1 MPEKPTQPN
10 QPLEFAESLL
20 GGSLTIFG
28 RLVSVAS
35 LRDPKSGQYRHTLIN
50 RLLDEQSLQDTLYRL
65 HRKYFVEWLGLTLAQ
80 QRGDLTR
87 FFNTGDADSSSSV
100 LVWLDHHLYRS
111 LMPADAPSY
120 ERELFT
126 HDVWLVLQSIQ
137 YDFEP
142 RKTHYELDT
151 AGAGSSGERGAPEK
165 RPSGLLQGWKKRQW
179 STS

>member
-28 RLVSVAS
+28 RLASVAA
-35 LRDPKSGQYRHTLIN
+35 LRDPQSGRYQHSLLN
-50 RLLDEQSLQDTLYRL
+50 RLWDEHPLQDTLHRL
-65 HRKYFVEWLGLTLAQ
+65 HRKYFVEWLGLTLTQ

-87 FFNTGDADSSSSV
+87 FFNTGNADSSSSV

-151 AGAGSSGERGAPEK
+151 AAGGPSDKLGVREK
-165 RPSGLLQGWKKRQW
+165 RPSGLLQGWKRRQW

>member
-1 MPEKPTQPN
+1 MPEKPAQPH

-35 LRDPKSGQYRHTLIN
+35 LRDPQSGRYQHSLLN
-50 RLLDEQSLQDTLYRL
+50 RLLDEPSLQDTLHRL

-87 FFNTGDADSSSSV
+87 FFDTGDAGSASSV

-111 LMPADAPSY
+111 VIPADAPSY

-151 AGAGSSGERGAPEK
+151 ATTGSSGKRGAPEK
-165 RPSGLLQGWKKRQW
+165 RPGLLQGWKKRQW

>member
-28 RLVSVAS
+28 RLVSVAA
-35 LRDPKSGQYRHTLIN
+35 LRDPKSGRYQHSLIN
-50 RLLDEQSLQDTLYRL
+50 RLLDEQALQDTLHRL
-65 HRKYFVEWLGLTLAQ
+65 HRKYFVEWLGLTLTQ

-87 FFNTGDADSSSSV
+87 FFNTGNADSSLSV

-151 AGAGSSGERGAPEK
+151 AAPGSSDDRGTREK
-165 RPSGLLQGWKKRQW
+165 RLSGLLPGWKKRQW